1 MGVLLLN
8 RLVIPNCTMYYRFNK
23 EGWGRQSRARV
34 KENCMSQSV
43 GFPNSRSVAW
53 SIALA
58 LLLTLG
64 VFPALAAPPSA
75 PAVTVD
81 PTLPNLFYGANPL
94 NGQNGPVLVFVHGL
108 GGTYADWLEGNNC
121 PTTPPST
128 PCGKP
133 GPGTGN
139 DMYDY
144 AYQAGF
150 RTVFLSLNTNNTPNN
165 LSIETNSAMLQT
177 MFPLILLHYPGV
189 TKFFFVCHSKGGLD
203 LESAIANP
211 KWLGLANMVITMGTP
226 NQGDALATWIFL
238 PAQQTLGETL
248 GLLTPAVQSMEIANV
263 EQLRTQWD
271 PIFQQAQIPFYTLS
285 ANTYTC
291 VNSTGPCTTAI
302 TGPLLAG
309 ITEPPG
315 GKLTPCNETGNAP
328 GNSPCNDGL
337 VDHPESLL
345 PESYAMELGV
355 INCNHFE
362 LRIGDNSFPFINA
375 QVLAFQM
382 EQPGIQNVAT
392 GGFGDQHNSWSWSM
406 SWFQN
411 NLYVGTGREVYC
423 VTSATAL
430 IQLDLAGL
438 YPPAIG
444 DCTPDYHYLPL
455 RAEIWQYNPATNIWT
470 RVYQSPNTLSTV
482 ATDGSIVATAQ
493 DIGYRS
499 LTLVTEPGNPPVQAL
514 YAGGVT
520 SGELFECHPPNIT
533 TGCTPQGSWPPPRIL
548 RTTDGVTWTPIPEN
562 GTLSNASGSSVWT
575 PKPGAF
581 LGALTSNGCYGATGG
596 ANCPGTVAYP
606 NYSIRSAG
614 QLPDGTQPNSV
625 LYLQVGDFPG
635 VGRVISSTP
644 GANPMLG
651 DNGGGYGWASPPTAN
666 LPMWILESFNGFMYA
681 GTGNPPG
688 AGPAVYAV
696 WKTNGTGCQT
706 APYTC
711 WTEIIPDG
719 GFAVGLQADY
729 AMSMATFADPVYCLN
744 GCLYVGTD
752 RPNELVRIHPDTTG
766 AVPVDAVDSW
776 DLLVGNPRTVP
787 PGYTGAGLLVSPLSG
802 IGQYF
807 NNGFTGHFW
816 RLGVG
821 GYGGGSIY
829 MGTWDWSADD
839 YIEPAFA
846 PLWSQE
852 FGTDLWRSP
861 DGVNWTFMSKIG
873 LGDGFNTGSR
883 SFSSTPFGLYLGTA
897 REVGGTQVFN
907 VDNTP
912 VDLNNDGVIDQK
924 DVNIMTARLNQPA
937 GKHDLMDLDGD
948 GKITAND
955 IQLLRTQCTY
965 PGCEVRAIRPAAALP
980 SPVVCSAPGQL
991 GGQVNL
997 SWTAVSGA
1005 VDYLVYQIGLSAS
1018 ETTVPPGDPVPIT
1031 AGLNSGLNAQVSAA
1045 CGGAAR
1051 RSICTMLPAAQS
1063 LVQPGASTTAFGYPG
1078 PPQCLTCLN
1087 PITATTYTVTP
1098 PNTLQA
1104 LYFVIAQGANGS
1116 LSSPSNTVGGPSLA
1130 QTQCSVPAVG
1140 STNSR

>member
-1 MGVLLLN
+1 
-8 RLVIPNCTMYYRFNK
+8 
-23 EGWGRQSRARV
+23 
-34 KENCMSQSV
+34 MSQSV
-43 GFPNSRSVAW
+43 GFPNFRSVAW
-53 SIALA
+53 SFALA
-58 LLLTLG
+58 LLLALG

-75 PAVTVD
+75 PAITVD
-81 PTLPNLFYGANPL
+81 PTLPNLFYGAIPP
-94 NGQNGPVLVFVHGL
+94 NGLNGPVLVFVHGL

-121 PTTPPST
+121 PTTPPNT

-165 LSIETNSAMLQT
+165 LSIQTNSAMLQA
-177 MFPLILLHYPGV
+177 MFPLIKAHYGV
-189 TKFFFVCHSKGGLD
+189 TQVFFVCHSKGGLD

-211 KWLGLANMVITMGTP
+211 EWLGMASMVITMGTP
-226 NQGDALATWIFL
+226 NQGDALATWIYT
-238 PAQQTLGETL
+238 PAEQLLGQTL
-248 GLLTPAVQSMEIANV
+248 GLLTPAVASMQIENV

-285 ANTYTC
+285 ANIYTC
-291 VNSTGPCTTAI
+291 TNTTGACTTAI

-309 ITEPPG
+309 ITTPPG
-315 GKLTPCNETGNAP
+315 GAATPCNETGNAP
-328 GNSPCNDGL
+328 ANAPCNDGL

-362 LRIGDNSFPFINA
+362 LRIGDNTFPFINA

-382 EQPGIQNVAT
+382 EQPGFANVAT

-406 SWFQN
+406 AWFN
-411 NLYVGTGREVYC
+411 NMLYVGTGREVYC
-423 VTSATAL
+423 VTSATAY
-430 IQLDLAGL
+430 IQLGLSGL

-444 DCTPDYHYLPL
+444 DCTPDYHDLPL
-455 RAEIWQYNPATNIWT
+455 QAEIWQYNPATNIWT
-470 RVYQSPNTLSTV
+470 RVYQSPNTLSTI
-482 ATDGSIVATAQ
+482 DNGGNRVATAM

-499 LTLVTEPGNPPVQAL
+499 LTVVTEPAIPPAGPVNAL

-520 SGELFECHPPNIT
+520 SGELFECHPPIVA
-533 TGCTPQGSWPPPRIL
+533 TGCSPQGSWPPPRIL
-548 RTTDGVTWTPIPEN
+548 RTIDGVTWTPVYE
-562 GTLSNASGSSVWT
+562 SGSFSNTSGTSVWT
-575 PKPGAF
+575 PGPPPNNF
-581 LGALTSNGCYGATGG
+581 LGSLTANGCYGNTGG
-596 ANCPGTVAYP
+596 PNCPGTVAYE

-614 QLPDGTQPNSV
+614 QLPAGNEPNSV

-651 DNGGGYGWASPPTAN
+651 DNGGGYGWASPPTIN
-666 LPMWILESFNGFMYA
+666 LPMWILDPFNGFMYA

-696 WKTNGTGCQT
+696 WKTDGTGCQT

-719 GFAVGLQADY
+719 GFATGLVSDY
-729 AMSMATFADPVYCLN
+729 VMSLEIYSDPVYCPGI
-744 GCLYVGTD
+744 GCLYAGTD

-766 AVPVDAVDSW
+766 VVPVDSVDSW

-787 PGYTGAGLLVSPLSG
+787 PGYTGAGISVSPLSG

-816 RLGVG
+816 RMGVG
-821 GYGGGSIY
+821 GYGLY

-839 YIEPAFA
+839 YVEPPFA

-861 DGVNWTFMSKIG
+861 DGVNWQFMSLVG

-883 SFSSTPFGLYLGTA
+883 SFASTPFGLYLGTA

-912 VDLNNDGVIDQK
+912 VDLNKDGVIDQK

-937 GKHDLMDLDGD
+937 RPNDPMDLDRD

-965 PGCEVRAIRPAAALP
+965 PGCEVRGARQATALP
-980 SPVVCSAPGQL
+980 SPLVCSAPGQL
-991 GGQVNL
+991 GGQVDL
-997 SWTAVSGA
+997 SWAAVSGA

-1031 AGLNSGLNAQVSAA
+1031 AGLDAGLHAQVAAA
-1045 CGGAAR
+1045 CDGPNR
-1051 RSICTMLPAAQS
+1051 RSICTLLPAAQRVTPS
-1063 LVQPGASTTAFGYPG
+1063 ASTTAYGFPG
-1078 PPQCLTCLN
+1078 PPQCLTCLT
-1087 PITATTYTVTP
+1087 PIAATTYTVTP

-1104 LYFVIAQGANGS
+1104 LYYVIAQGANGN

-1130 QTQCSVPAVG
+1130 LTQCSLPAV
-1140 STNSR
+1140 SKSK

>member
-1 MGVLLLN
+1 
-8 RLVIPNCTMYYRFNK
+8 
-23 EGWGRQSRARV
+23 
-34 KENCMSQSV
+34 MSQSV
-43 GFPNSRSVAW
+43 SSPNFRSAAW
-53 SIALA
+53 CLALA
-58 LLLTLG
+58 LMLG

-75 PAVTVD
+75 PPVTVD
-81 PTLPNLFYGANPL
+81 PTLPNLWYGAIPPT
-94 NGQNGPVLVFVHGL
+94 GQHGPVVVFVHGL

-121 PTTPPST
+121 PTIPANT

-150 RTVFLSLNTNNTPNN
+150 RTVFLSMNTNNTPNN
-165 LSIETNSAMLQT
+165 ASIQTNSAMLLT
-177 MFPLILLHYPGV
+177 MFQPILNHYAGV
-189 TKFFFVCHSKGGLD
+189 TKVFFVCHSKGGLD

-211 KWLGLANMVITMGTP
+211 EWIGLANMVITMGTP
-226 NQGDALATWIFL
+226 NQGDALATWIYL
-238 PAQQTLGETL
+238 PANQALGQTL

-271 PIFQQAQIPFYTLS
+271 PIFEQAQIPFYTLS
-285 ANTYTC
+285 GNTYTC
-291 VNSTGPCTTAI
+291 VSGSGPCTTNI

-309 ITEPPG
+309 ITTPPG
-315 GKLTPCNETGNAP
+315 GKATPCNETGNAP
-328 GNSPCNDGL
+328 ANAPCNDGL
-337 VDHPESLL
+337 VDHPESVL
-345 PESYAMELGV
+345 PESYAMEMGV
-355 INCNHFE
+355 VNCNHFA
-362 LRIGDNSFPFINA
+362 LRLGDNTFPFINA
-375 QVLAFQM
+375 QVVAFQM
-382 EQPGIQNVAT
+382 QQPGFANVAT
-392 GGFGDQHNSWSWSM
+392 GGFGDLHNSWSWSM
-406 SWFQN
+406 AWFN
-411 NLYVGTGREVYC
+411 NMLYVGTGREVYC
-423 VTSATAL
+423 VTSATAFIEL
-430 IQLDLAGL
+430 GLSGL

-455 RAEIWQYNPATNIWT
+455 QAEIWQYNPATNIWT
-470 RVYQSPNTLSTV
+470 RVYQSPNSLSTV
-482 ATDGSIVATAQ
+482 ANNGSIVATAQ

-520 SGELFECHPPNIT
+520 SGEMFECHPPSIT
-533 TGCTPQGSWPPPRIL
+533 TGCSPQGSWPPPRIL
-548 RTTDGVTWTPIPEN
+548 CTTNGVNWAPIPEN
-562 GTLSNASGSSVWT
+562 GTLNNSSGSSVWT
-575 PKPGAF
+575 PAPGAF
-581 LGALTSNGCYGATGG
+581 LGSLTANGCYGNTGG
-596 ANCPGTVAYP
+596 VNCPGTTAYQ

-614 QLPDGTQPNSV
+614 QLPDGSEPNSV

-651 DNGGGYGWASPPTAN
+651 DNGGGYGWASPPTATI
-666 LPMWILESFNGFMYA
+666 PMWILQSFNNYMYA

-696 WKTNGTGCQT
+696 WKTSGAGCQT
-706 APYTC
+706 APYNC

-719 GFAVGLQADY
+719 GFATGLQADY
-729 AMSMATFADPVYCLN
+729 AMSLQQFSDPVYCPNL

-807 NNGFTGHFW
+807 DNGFTGHFW
-816 RLGVG
+816 RMGVG
-821 GYGGGSIY
+821 GYGLY
-829 MGTWDWSADD
+829 MGTWDWSSDD

-861 DGVNWTFMSKIG
+861 DGVKWQFMSKVG

-883 SFSSTPFGLYLGTA
+883 SFASTSVGLFLGTA

-907 VDNTP
+907 VDNG
-912 VDLNNDGVIDQK
+912 VIDLNKDGVIDQK
-924 DVNIMTARLNQPA
+924 DVNIMAARLNQPA
-937 GKHDLMDLDGD
+937 AKNDRMDLDGD
-948 GKITAND
+948 GMITAKD
-955 IQLLRTQCTY
+955 IQMLRTQCTY
-965 PGCEVRAIRPAAALP
+965 PGCEVRAIRPAAALA
-980 SPVVCSAPGQL
+980 SPVACSAFGNL

-997 SWTAVSGA
+997 SWTPVSGA
-1005 VDYLVYQIGLSAS
+1005 VDYLVYRIALSPS
-1018 ETTVPPGDPVPIT
+1018 ETAAPPGDPVPAVADLT
-1031 AGLNSGLNAQVSAA
+1031 FGLNAQLASA
-1045 CGGAAR
+1045 CSGPDKR
-1051 RSICTMLPAAQS
+1051 PICSMLPAAQPA
-1063 LVQPGASTTAFGYPG
+1063 VQPPSSTTAFGYPG
-1078 PPQCLTCLN
+1078 PPQCMTCLT
-1087 PITATTYTVTP
+1087 PSPSTTYTEIP

-1104 LYFVIAQGANGS
+1104 LYYVIAQDGNGN
-1116 LSSPSNTVGGPSLA
+1116 LSSPSNVVGGPSLA
-1130 QTQCSVPAVG
+1130 PSCTLSAV
-1140 STNSR
+1140 SSSSR

>member
-1 MGVLLLN
+1 
-8 RLVIPNCTMYYRFNK
+8 
-23 EGWGRQSRARV
+23 
-34 KENCMSQSV
+34 MSQSV

-53 SIALA
+53 SFALA
-58 LLLTLG
+58 LILTLG

-75 PAVTVD
+75 PAVTAD
-81 PTLPNLFYGANPL
+81 PTLPNLFYGATPP
-94 NGQNGPVLVFVHGL
+94 NGPNGPVVVFVHGL
-108 GGTYADWLEGNNC
+108 GGTYADWLEGLNC

-165 LSIETNSAMLQT
+165 LSIQTNSAMLQT
-177 MFPLILLHYPGV
+177 MFPLILAHYGV
-189 TKFFFVCHSKGGLD
+189 TKVFFVAHSKGGLD
-203 LESAIANP
+203 LESAISNP
-211 KWLGLANMVITMGTP
+211 QWLGMANMVMTIGTP
-226 NQGDALATWIFL
+226 NQGDALATWIYL
-238 PAQQTLGETL
+238 PANQALGETL
-248 GLLTPAVQSMEIANV
+248 GLLTPAVQSMEVANV

-271 PIFQQAQIPFYTLS
+271 PIFQTAVPQIPFYTLS

-315 GKLTPCNETGNAP
+315 GNLTPCNETGNAP

-362 LRIGDNSFPFINA
+362 LRIGDNSFPFVNA

-392 GGFGDQHNSWSWSM
+392 GGFGDLHNSWSWSM
-406 SWFQN
+406 AWFNN

-423 VTSATAL
+423 VTSATAYL
-430 IQLDLAGL
+430 EIGLAGL

-444 DCTPDYHYLPL
+444 DCTPDYHNLPL

-470 RVYQSPNTLSTV
+470 RVYQSPNTLSTI
-482 ATDGSIVATAQ
+482 ATNGSIVATAQ

-520 SGELFECHPPNIT
+520 SGELFECHAAPNN

-548 RTTDGVTWTPIPEN
+548 RTTNGVNWAPIPEN
-562 GTLSNASGSSVWT
+562 GTLSNTSGTSVWT
-575 PKPGAF
+575 PGPPPNNF
-581 LGALTSNGCYGATGG
+581 LGSLTANGCYGTVNS
-596 ANCPGTVAYP
+596 NCAAVPPGCVPGSLTNPCISYQ

-644 GANPMLG
+644 GNNPALG
-651 DNGGGYGWASPPTAN
+651 DNGGGYGWASPPTGN
-666 LPMWILESFNGFMYA
+666 LPMWILDPFNGFMYA

-688 AGPAVYAV
+688 AGPAVYAI
-696 WKTNGTGCQT
+696 WKTNGNGTGCQT
-706 APYTC
+706 SPSTC

-729 AMSMATFADPVYCLN
+729 AMSMEIFSDPTYCPN
-744 GCLYVGTD
+744 GCLYAGTD
-752 RPNELVRIHPDTTG
+752 RPNELVRVHPDTTG
-766 AVPVDAVDSW
+766 VVQVDAVDSW
-776 DLLVGNPRTVP
+776 DLLVGNPRVVP
-787 PGYTGAGLLVSPLSG
+787 PGYPSAGIDVVPLSG

-807 NNGFTGHFW
+807 DNGFTGHFW
-816 RLGVG
+816 RMGVG

-829 MGTWDWSADD
+829 MGTWDWSADN
-839 YIEPAFA
+839 YVEPAFA

-861 DGVNWTFMSKIG
+861 DGVNWTFMSKVG

-937 GKHDLMDLDGD
+937 RKNDPMDLDQD

-965 PGCEVRAIRPAAALP
+965 PGCEVRAARQATALP
-980 SPVVCSAPGQL
+980 SPVVCSAPGTP
-991 GGQVNL
+991 GGTVNL
-997 SWTAVSGA
+997 SWAAVTGA
-1005 VDYLVYQIGLSAS
+1005 VDYLVYQIGFSAS

-1031 AGLNSGLNAQVSAA
+1031 AGLDSGLNAQLAAA
-1045 CGGAAR
+1045 CSGPAR

-1063 LVQPGASTTAFGYPG
+1063 LVQPGTSTTAFGYPG
-1078 PPQCLTCLN
+1078 PPQCLTCCTGTASSTCVN

-1104 LYFVIAQGANGS
+1104 LYYVIAQGASGN
-1116 LSSPSNTVGGPSLA
+1116 SSPSNTVGGPSLA

-1140 STNSR
+1140 SAKSR